1 MSAKARQRH
10 EKGLEMAAA
19 VAERT
24 QNKIEKSKGR
34 GRNIQWRAKNWEE
47 INKAAEE
54 AERAAEEA
62 DKKAQEIGD
71 EETKKNDG
79 AIELDEEMDGADE
92 TLTASVTDDSAAISV
107 APVQADEDGDEIL

>member
-34 GRNIQWRAKNWEE
+34 SRNIQTRAKNWEE
-47 INKAAEE
+47 IN
-54 AERAAEEA
+54 RAAEEA
-62 DKKAQEIGD
+62 DKARDIANEEAKKDEGD
-71 EETKKNDG
+71 ED
-79 AIELDEEMDGADE
+79 MDGADE
-92 TLTASVTDDSAAISV
+92 KTLTAPVTDDSAAIPTNS
-107 APVQADEDGDEIL
+107 VQADEDGDEIL